1 MYRIS
6 AIPLPHSCPHS
17 HPAAHIIPH
26 ACRTHH
32 SAAHHIS
39 LAAHPHISRCAPP
52 SCPLPCL
59 SALLAILFIQL
70 TVPIIQLRTS
80 LILFPRFIFTNS
92 GHDIIIANTDIHIS
106 RPDFPTKLLSTSP
119 ETREKTKKVA
129 ITCEKGTF
137 QLPFRTLSPLFCH
150 FSRCQTYRSYPVS
163 PSFDHCKLLAS
174 CQTWLS

>member
-6 AIPLPHSCPHS
+6 AIPLPHSRPHS
-17 HPAAHIIPH
+17 HPAAHTIPH
-26 ACRTHH
+26 ACRAHH
-32 SAAHHIS
+32 PAAHHIS
-39 LAAHPHISRCAPP
+39 LAAHPHISRCLPP
-52 SCPLPCL
+52 SCPQPCL

-106 RPDFPTKLLSTSP
+106 RPDFHTKLLSTSP

-137 QLPFRTLSPLFCH
+137 LMPFRTLSPLFRP
-150 FSRCQTYRSYPVS
+150 FQSLSNI
-163 PSFDHCKLLAS
+163 SFIS
-174 CQTWLS
+174 SFTVI